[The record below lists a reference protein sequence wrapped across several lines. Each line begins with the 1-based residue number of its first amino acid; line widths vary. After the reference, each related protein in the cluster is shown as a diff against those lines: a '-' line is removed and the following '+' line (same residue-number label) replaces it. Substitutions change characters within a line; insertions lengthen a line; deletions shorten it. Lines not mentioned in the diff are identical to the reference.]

1 MVNFMKNIIN
11 KLKKETNSN
20 SFIVYRKKHLLYKSI
35 YIIFNETLISSDT
48 VSDFIIRSLNKI
60 KIPTYQN
67 IINRISNFK
76 YKEISTYEDIT
87 YYLNSGF
94 TIILVSKNKYLA
106 LETRKNLTR
115 SISTPITE
123 NTPRGAL
130 DSFTENIEINVG
142 LIKRRIKSNDLWIKN
157 YRLGKYT
164 DTSVAM
170 LYIKSIAKE
179 ELVDKVDKLIN
190 NINIDGLVAAGMLRN
205 LIEKENKNA
214 FPNALSAEKPY
225 TATRYL
231 LMGNIVI
238 LVDND
243 PFAIILPI
251 TLNDNFISEEDDYN
265 KSINVSVTR
274 LIRYLTFV
282 ITILTPSVYLALT
295 TYNQEII
302 PINLLISIAAQREN
316 VPFPA
321 FIECIFMIIAFE
333 ILRESDLKLPSFAS
347 SAISIVGA
355 LILGEAAVNAGIVS
369 PIMIIV
375 VAITAIS
382 SLTFVEPEFNN
393 ALRIKRLVFMLGASI
408 LGIYGILLVSILF
421 LINLSSYNFL
431 GLPYL
436 SPFAPP
442 DKGRIKDSII
452 KFPTI
457 KIRKRNPILTNN
469 ITKNASIPPHSTN
482 ENESTIKQKNT
493 NKESNKESIKEPIY
507 EKEN

>member
-1 MVNFMKNIIN
+1 MNNIIN
-11 KLKKETNSN
+11 KLKEDTNYQDN
-20 SFIVYRKKHLLYKSI
+20 IIYRKKTILIKTI
-35 YIIFNETLISSDT
+35 YIIFNETLTSSDNI
-48 VSDFIIRSLNKI
+48 SDFIIRSLNKI
-60 KIPTYQN
+60 NIPTYHS
-67 IINRISNFK
+67 IINKISNFK
-76 YKEISTYEDIT
+76 YKEINTYKDLI

-94 TIILVSKNKYLA
+94 TIILYSKNKYIA
-106 LETRKNLTR
+106 LETKKNLSR
-115 SISTPITE
+115 SISTPTTE

-130 DSFTENIEINVG
+130 DSFTENIETNIG

-164 DTSVAM
+164 DTSVAL

-179 ELVDKVDKLIN
+179 ELVDKIDKLIN
-190 NINIDGLVAAGMLRN
+190 NINIDGLVASGMLRN

-231 LMGNIVI
+231 LLGNVVI

-243 PFAIILPI
+243 PFAIILPL

-265 KSINVSVTR
+265 KSINVSITR
-274 LIRYLTFV
+274 IIRYLTFA
-282 ITILTPSVYLALT
+282 ITLLTPAIYLALT

-302 PINLLISIAAQREN
+302 PTSLLISIAAQREN

-321 FIECIFMIIAFE
+321 FIECLFMIIAFE

-382 SLTFVEPEFNN
+382 SLIFVEPEFNN

-408 LGIYGILLVSILF
+408 LGIYGVLLVSILF

-442 DKGRIKDSII
+442 NIPRLKDSII
-452 KFPTI
+452 KFPTV

-469 ITKNASIPPHSTN
+469 ITKNTSIIPHSKK
-482 ENESTIKQKNT
+482 EST
-493 NKESNKESIKEPIY
+493 Y
-507 EKEN
+507 EKN

>member
-1 MVNFMKNIIN
+1 MVNFMNNIIN
-11 KLKKETNSN
+11 KLKEDTNYQDN
-20 SFIVYRKKHLLYKSI
+20 IIYRKKTILIKTI
-35 YIIFNETLISSDT
+35 YIIFNETLTSSDNI
-48 VSDFIIRSLNKI
+48 SDFIIRSLNKI
-60 KIPTYQN
+60 NIPTYHN
-67 IINRISNFK
+67 IINKISNFK
-76 YKEISTYEDIT
+76 YKEINTYKDLI

-94 TIILVSKNKYLA
+94 TIILYSKNKYIA
-106 LETRKNLTR
+106 LETKKNLSR
-115 SISTPITE
+115 SISTPTTE

-130 DSFTENIEINVG
+130 DSFTENIETNIG

-164 DTSVAM
+164 DTSVAL

-179 ELVDKVDKLIN
+179 ELVDKIDKLIN
-190 NINIDGLVAAGMLRN
+190 NINIDGLVASGMLRN

-214 FPNALSAEKPY
+214 FPNAISAEKPY

-231 LMGNIVI
+231 LLGNVVI

-243 PFAIILPI
+243 PFAIILPL

-265 KSINVSVTR
+265 KSINVSITR
-274 LIRYLTFV
+274 IIRYLTFA
-282 ITILTPSVYLALT
+282 ITLLTPAIYLALT

-302 PINLLISIAAQREN
+302 PTSLLISIAAQREN

-321 FIECIFMIIAFE
+321 FIECLFMIIAFE

-382 SLTFVEPEFNN
+382 SLIFVEPEFNN

-408 LGIYGILLVSILF
+408 LGIYGVLLVSILF

-442 DKGRIKDSII
+442 NIPRLKDSII
-452 KFPTI
+452 KFPTV
-457 KIRKRNPILTNN
+457 KIRKRNPSLTNN
-469 ITKNASIPPHSTN
+469 ITKNTSIIPHSKK
-482 ENESTIKQKNT
+482 EST
-493 NKESNKESIKEPIY
+493 Y
-507 EKEN
+507 EKN

>member
-1 MVNFMKNIIN
+1 MVNYMNDIIN
-11 KLKKETNSN
+11 KLKEDTNYQDK
-20 SFIVYRKKHLLYKSI
+20 IIYRKKTIFIKTI
-35 YIIFNETLISSDT
+35 YIIFNETLTSSD
-48 VSDFIIRSLNKI
+48 SISNFIIRSLNKI
-60 KIPTYQN
+60 NIPTYHN
-67 IINRISNFK
+67 IINKISNFK
-76 YKEISTYEDIT
+76 YKEINTYKDLI

-94 TIILVSKNKYLA
+94 TIILYSKNKYIA
-106 LETRKNLTR
+106 LETKKNLSR
-115 SISTPITE
+115 SISTPTTE

-130 DSFTENIEINVG
+130 DSFTENIETNIG

-164 DTSVAM
+164 DTSVAL

-179 ELVDKVDKLIN
+179 ELVDKIDKLIN
-190 NINIDGLVAAGMLRN
+190 NINIDGLVASGMLRN

-214 FPNALSAEKPY
+214 FPNAISAEKPY

-231 LMGNIVI
+231 LLGNIVL

-243 PFAIILPI
+243 PFAIILPL

-265 KSINVSVTR
+265 KSINVSITR
-274 LIRYLTFV
+274 IIRYLTFV
-282 ITILTPSVYLALT
+282 ITLLTPAIYLALT

-302 PINLLISIAAQREN
+302 PTNLLISIAAQREN

-321 FIECIFMIIAFE
+321 FIECLFMIFAFE

-382 SLTFVEPEFNN
+382 SLIFIEPEFNN

-408 LGIYGILLVSILF
+408 LGIYGVLLVSILF

-442 DKGRIKDSII
+442 NIPRLKDSII

-469 ITKNASIPPHSTN
+469 LTKNTSIIPHSKK
-482 ENESTIKQKNT
+482 EST
-493 NKESNKESIKEPIY
+493 Y
-507 EKEN
+507 EKD

>member
-1 MVNFMKNIIN
+1 MVNFMNDIIN
-11 KLKKETNSN
+11 KLKEDTNYQDK
-20 SFIVYRKKHLLYKSI
+20 IIYRKKTIFIKTI
-35 YIIFNETLISSDT
+35 YIIFNETLTSSDNI
-48 VSDFIIRSLNKI
+48 SDFIIRSLNKI
-60 KIPTYQN
+60 NIPTYHN
-67 IINRISNFK
+67 IINKISNFK
-76 YKEISTYEDIT
+76 YKEINTYKDLI

-94 TIILVSKNKYLA
+94 TIILYSKNKYIA
-106 LETRKNLTR
+106 LETKKNLSR
-115 SISTPITE
+115 SISTPTTE

-130 DSFTENIEINVG
+130 DSFTENIETNIG

-164 DTSVAM
+164 DTSVAL

-179 ELVDKVDKLIN
+179 ELVNKIDKLIN
-190 NINIDGLVAAGMLRN
+190 NINIDGLVASGMLRN

-231 LMGNIVI
+231 LLGNIVL

-243 PFAIILPI
+243 PFAIILPL

-265 KSINVSVTR
+265 KSINVSITR
-274 LIRYLTFV
+274 IIRYLTFA
-282 ITILTPSVYLALT
+282 ITLLTPAIYLALT

-302 PINLLISIAAQREN
+302 PTSLLISIAAQREN

-321 FIECIFMIIAFE
+321 FIECLFMIIAFE

-382 SLTFVEPEFNN
+382 SLIFVEPEFNN

-408 LGIYGILLVSILF
+408 LGIYGVLLVSILF

-442 DKGRIKDSII
+442 NIPRLKDSII
-452 KFPTI
+452 KFPTT

-469 ITKNASIPPHSTN
+469 LTKNTSIIPHS
-482 ENESTIKQKNT
+482 K
-493 NKESNKESIKEPIY
+493 KESSY
-507 EKEN
+507 EKD

>member
-1 MVNFMKNIIN
+1 MVNYMNDIIN
-11 KLKKETNSN
+11 KLKEDTNYQDK
-20 SFIVYRKKHLLYKSI
+20 IIYRKKTIFIKTI
-35 YIIFNETLISSDT
+35 YIIFNETLTSSD
-48 VSDFIIRSLNKI
+48 SISNFIIRSLNKI
-60 KIPTYQN
+60 NIPTYHN
-67 IINRISNFK
+67 IINKISNFK
-76 YKEISTYEDIT
+76 YKEINTYKDLI

-94 TIILVSKNKYLA
+94 TIILYSKNKYIA
-106 LETRKNLTR
+106 LETKKNLSR
-115 SISTPITE
+115 GISTPTTE

-130 DSFTENIEINVG
+130 DSFTENIETNIG

-164 DTSVAM
+164 DTSVAL

-179 ELVDKVDKLIN
+179 ELVDKIDKLIN
-190 NINIDGLVAAGMLRN
+190 NINIDGLVASGMLRN

-214 FPNALSAEKPY
+214 FPNAISAEKPY

-231 LMGNIVI
+231 LLGNIVL

-243 PFAIILPI
+243 PFAIILPL

-265 KSINVSVTR
+265 KSINVSITR
-274 LIRYLTFV
+274 IIRYLTFV
-282 ITILTPSVYLALT
+282 ITLLTPAIYLALT

-302 PINLLISIAAQREN
+302 PTNLLISIAAQREN

-321 FIECIFMIIAFE
+321 FIECLFMIFAFE

-382 SLTFVEPEFNN
+382 SLIFIEPEFNN

-442 DKGRIKDSII
+442 DISRLKDSII
-452 KFPTI
+452 KFPTV

-469 ITKNASIPPHSTN
+469 ITKNTSIIPHSKKEDTH
-482 ENESTIKQKNT
+482 EKN
-493 NKESNKESIKEPIY
+493 
-507 EKEN
+507 

>member
-1 MVNFMKNIIN
+1 MNDIIN
-11 KLKKETNSN
+11 KLKEDTNYQDK
-20 SFIVYRKKHLLYKSI
+20 IIYRKKTIFIKTI
-35 YIIFNETLISSDT
+35 YIIFNETLTSSD
-48 VSDFIIRSLNKI
+48 SISNFIIRSLNKI
-60 KIPTYQN
+60 NIPTYHN
-67 IINRISNFK
+67 IINKISNFK
-76 YKEISTYEDIT
+76 YKEINTYKDLI

-94 TIILVSKNKYLA
+94 TIILYSKNKYIA
-106 LETRKNLTR
+106 LETKKNLSR
-115 SISTPITE
+115 GISTPTTE

-130 DSFTENIEINVG
+130 DSFTENIETNIG

-164 DTSVAM
+164 DTSVAL

-179 ELVDKVDKLIN
+179 ELVDKIDKLIN
-190 NINIDGLVAAGMLRN
+190 NINIDGLVASGMLRN

-231 LMGNIVI
+231 LLGNIVL

-243 PFAIILPI
+243 PFAIILPL

-265 KSINVSVTR
+265 KSINVSITR
-274 LIRYLTFV
+274 IIRYLTFV
-282 ITILTPSVYLALT
+282 ITLLTPAIYLALT

-302 PINLLISIAAQREN
+302 PTNLLISIAAQREN

-321 FIECIFMIIAFE
+321 FIECLFMIFAFE

-382 SLTFVEPEFNN
+382 SLIFIEPEFNN

-408 LGIYGILLVSILF
+408 LGIYGVLLVSILF

-442 DKGRIKDSII
+442 NIPRLKDSII

-469 ITKNASIPPHSTN
+469 LTKNTSIIPYSKK
-482 ENESTIKQKNT
+482 EST
-493 NKESNKESIKEPIY
+493 Y
-507 EKEN
+507 EKD